1 MHNLGEFRM
10 MAAFVLVAT
19 THGALLGECASA
31 RRAPAAHSCTSRREL
46 LLALPTLAALPA
58 AVQAAATGGGFA
70 ESGLA
75 SQGSGPPK
83 ELRRYKPSETSCSK
97 CIPTDDEL
105 KRLSI
110 GYQRLQYLLSNW
122 EKETTV
128 CIKGCVGKPDNCGCI
143 RDPLVV
149 QARRRRT
156 ASARGPRLTRR
167 HVAGV
172 HGLQVDGRSAVQD
185 RERHAPRAG
194 HDR

>member
-1 MHNLGEFRM
+1 
-10 MAAFVLVAT
+10 MALVRA
-19 THGALLGECASA
+19 ALLLCSA
-31 RRAPAAHSCTSRREL
+31 ATAAPAATPERLRCEHAPLRARDR
-46 LLALPTLAALPA
+46 APQHAARVGVAALPA

-83 ELRRYKPSETSCSK
+83 ELRRYKPSETLCSK

-128 CIKGCVGKPDNCGCI
+128 CIRGCVGKPDNCGCI

-149 QARRRRT
+149 QVRQRRT
-156 ASARGPRLTRR
+156 ATAREPRLTRR

-172 HGLQVDGRSAVQD
+172 HGLQIDGRSALQD
-185 RERHAPRAG
+185 RERHAPRTG
-194 HDR
+194 HDRR